1 MAGTIRSA
9 FERAKRG
16 VAGPF
21 REDVPRL
28 LALSFLMLFV
38 ELSLI
43 RWTGSYVVY
52 LSYFTNL
59 ILLASF
65 LGIGV
70 GFLRAGA
77 RRNLFPY
84 TPIALGAFT
93 GLVLLLRVEV
103 RTAPGEATFT
113 GIFGGAAPPAWIVL
127 PLIYVAAF
135 AVMAMIAEGV
145 AQTFVRLPPLRAY
158 QLDLV
163 GSIGGV
169 IAFSIL
175 SFAGA
180 PPLVWAIVTTVL
192 LVALLPT
199 VGPLR
204 AIALLAFV
212 GILAIQSLVGGDR
225 WSPYYR
231 ITASPERS
239 GVTNLRV
246 NGIPH
251 QSAALVDRL
260 RTEEPLYFRA
270 YRRSEIPTADDVLIV
285 GSGLGN
291 DVAVALSQGAER
303 VDAVEIDPTI
313 AAIGRDV
320 HPDRPYADPR
330 VRLHVGDARSFVHET
345 RRRYDLILYGLA
357 GSLAIVP
364 GQSALRLESYL
375 YTTEAIR
382 DAMQHLRPAGV
393 LAMYNYYRR
402 DVLDRLGRTIEVASG
417 APPCLEVGGTRR
429 GRREAVLTTRTP
441 PGVLPCS
448 SVWQP
453 QAGARPEVLT
463 DDRPFPYLGRGIP
476 TFYVVA
482 LAILLLGSTLL
493 IRLASG
499 PLGRSSAHA
508 DLFFMGAAFLLL
520 ETKNVVQFAL
530 LFGTTWFVNALV
542 FVGILLVVLAAVEV
556 ADRIELRPRHLYAA
570 LFGSLALAWAVPATS
585 LLGLGA
591 VPRFI
596 VATVLAFTPVFLANL
611 VFAQRF
617 KQVRTSAHAFGSNL
631 LGAMVGGVLEYSS
644 LLIGY
649 RALIPL
655 IGALYALS
663 FVVRPRA
670 RAADSRRTGRVPVSW
685 ASQRRR
691 P

>member
-1 MAGTIRSA
+1 MIAETIARV
-9 FERAKRG
+9 FERAKRR
-16 VAGPF
+16 APRPL

-43 RWTGSYVVY
+43 RWTGAYVVY

-77 RRNLFPY
+77 RTNLFPY
-84 TPIALGAFT
+84 TPIALGVFA
-93 GLVLLLRVEV
+93 GLVVLLRVEV

-113 GIFGGAAPPAWIVL
+113 GFLGGAAPPAWVVL
-127 PLIYVAAF
+127 PVIFVAGF
-135 AVMAMIAEGV
+135 AVMALIAEGV
-145 AQTFVRLPPLRAY
+145 ARTFVHFAPLRAY
-158 QLDLV
+158 RLDLV

-169 IAFSIL
+169 VAFSIL

-180 PPLVWAIVTTVL
+180 PPLVWAVVTAAV
-192 LVALLPT
+192 LVAVLPT
-199 VGPLR
+199 MGRLR

-231 ITASPERS
+231 ITASPAGS
-239 GVTNLRV
+239 SITNLRV
-246 NGIPH
+246 SGIPH
-251 QSAALVDRL
+251 QSAASVDRL

-270 YRRSEIPTADDVLIV
+270 YGRSGTAAADDVLII

-291 DVAVALSQGAER
+291 DVAVALAQGAER

-320 HPDRPYADPR
+320 HPDRPYADSR
-330 VRLHVGDARSFVHET
+330 VRVHVADARSFVHES

-364 GQSALRLESYL
+364 GQAALRLESYL
-375 YTTEAIR
+375 YTAEAIR
-382 DAMQHLRPAGV
+382 DAMRHLQPGGV

-402 DVLDRLGRTIEVASG
+402 DVLDRLGRTIEAATG
-417 APPCLEVGGTRR
+417 AAPCLDVGGTRR
-429 GRREAVLTTRTP
+429 GRREAVLTTSTP
-441 PGVLPCS
+441 PGVLSCS
-448 SVWQP
+448 SVW
-453 QAGARPEVLT
+453 RPPSGSRPDVLT

-476 TFYVVA
+476 TFYIVA
-482 LAILLLGSTLL
+482 LVILLLGSTLL

-499 PLGRSSAHA
+499 SLGRHSAHA

-530 LFGTTWFVNALV
+530 LFGTTWLVNALV
-542 FVGILLVVLAAVEV
+542 FAGILLVVLASVEV
-556 ADRIELRPRHLYAA
+556 ADRVEPRPRHLYAA
-570 LFGSLALAWAVPATS
+570 LFGSLALAWAVPASS
-585 LLGLGA
+585 LLAFGP

-611 VFAQRF
+611 LFARRF
-617 KQVRTSAHAFGSNL
+617 KQVATSAPAFGANL

-644 LLIGY
+644 LVVGY

-655 IGALYALS
+655 VGALYALS
-663 FVVRPRA
+663 FMVRPRGA
-670 RAADSRRTGRVPVSW
+670 RRATSAPASTAEAGR
-685 ASQRRR
+685 
-691 P
+691 